1 MIIEISIAIIAACC
15 LLFTVVFV
23 ISLFYLIKLLKSAR
37 TVVDSA
43 NGLIQKAQAHLEKAG
58 TVIDDVKS
66 AVASLKAALD
76 VFRNPFASLIT
87 FLSSLISL
95 LINNL
100 KEKEKKPSS
109 SRSTKK
115 Q

>member
-95 LINNL
+95 LISNL
-100 KEKEKKPSS
+100 QGKEKETAVSKRVKN
-109 SRSTKK
+109 K
-115 Q
+115 